1 MRDADRRGRAAVRAP
16 RAAHGERDGA
26 GGGHD
31 GAAQLH
37 LPQDVSQVR
46 KWVGTQAAKLT
57 DFGVPFASEPF
68 LPL

>member
-16 RAAHGERDGA
+16 RAEDGERDGA

-46 KWVGTQAAKLT
+46 NWGHNTFTLFYNYKGHRAKIIGT
-57 DFGVPFASEPF
+57 E
-68 LPL
+68 